1 MSRSVVTRLAVG
13 WALLAVAWV
22 IANPPFAAPDEMD
35 HFIRTVGISQGHLVG
50 APAPDVSLGSR
61 AAEIRFDKSTQ
72 RSVTVPA
79 DLYPTPFNCYIANPR
94 LSAACLDRP
103 PLRGPPVRYVT
114 SVGSYP
120 PLGLLA
126 PAAVIRAAHGPLQA
140 VRLGRAAAAIVALA
154 FLIAAAAAVFDPEAG
169 WLSLTGV
176 LATCTPTVIFLAA
189 SLNPSGASVAA
200 GIALCASLL
209 RIGRPGSI
217 PGWVWTLL
225 GCSGA
230 MLLLSHPTGLAWT
243 ALLLAGFI
251 ALEGPS
257 TAWRLV
263 RQHRRAAALGIGVLA
278 LGVLA
283 ALAWQGLYGPITPI
297 AYRGWNIALRE
308 APSYTWHGLLDLVAG
323 FGYLEFRIP
332 LPFYLLWFAFVGV
345 MAALA
350 VRVASRR
357 QRRAVIV
364 AGVLAVLLPPAVW
377 SVFGR
382 SVGIGIIGREYLPVL
397 VGFPMLCGEVL
408 YRQRARLAQR
418 DAAAL
423 ASLATIAAVIQFV
436 AWYLNGRR
444 SAVGTGG
451 PLLFASHAAW
461 SPPLGWVPWL
471 AVAACGALVL
481 VSVPLSRLAPARG
494 SRTAGAP
501 LGVGHDA

>member
-1 MSRSVVTRLAVG
+1 MLLRLAVG
-13 WALLAVAWV
+13 WALLALAWV

-35 HFIRTVGISQGHLVG
+35 HFVRTVGISQGHLVG
-50 APAPDVSLGSR
+50 APAPDVNIGSTT
-61 AAEIRFDKSTQ
+61 AEIRFDKSTQ
-72 RSVTVPA
+72 RGVMMPA
-79 DLYPTPFNCYIANPR
+79 DLYPAPFNCYIANPL
-94 LSAACLDRP
+94 LSAACLHRP
-103 PLRGPPVRYVT
+103 PLSGPPIRYIT
-114 SVGSYP
+114 SVGTYP

-126 PAAVIRAAHGPLQA
+126 PAAVIQAARDPLQA

-154 FLIAAAAAVFDPEAG
+154 FLISAAAAVFDPEAG
-169 WLSLTGV
+169 WLSLSGV

-209 RIGRPGSI
+209 RIGRPAAA
-217 PGWVWTLL
+217 PAWVWTLL

-251 ALEGPS
+251 ALESPS
-257 TAWRLV
+257 TARRLV
-263 RQHRRAAALGIGVLA
+263 REQRRAAALGIGLLA

-283 ALAWQGLYGPITPI
+283 ALVWQGLYGPITPI
-297 AYRGWNIALRE
+297 AYRGWGIALGE
-308 APSYTWHGLLDLVAG
+308 APSYTWHGLLDLIAG

-350 VRVASRR
+350 IRVGSRR
-357 QRRAVIV
+357 ERRAVIG
-364 AGVLAVLLPPAVW
+364 AGVLAVLLVPAVW

-382 SVGIGIIGREYLPVL
+382 AVGIGIIGREYLPVL
-397 VGFPMLCGEVL
+397 AGFPMLCGEVL

-436 AWYLNGRR
+436 AWYYNARR

-451 PLLFASHAAW
+451 SLLFASHAMW

-481 VSVPLSRLAPARG
+481 LSVPLSRLAPARLAKA
-494 SRTAGAP
+494 AGAQ
-501 LGVGHDA
+501 LNVAHDA